1 VLVSMEQ
8 AKRWTLDYG
17 FGFDLQALS
26 NAQPQGQYQASP
38 RVSLGFTRINVGG
51 RDQTFSA
58 RGRYSDVEKGGSANY
73 SIPHVGGLQDYDLTF
88 TAAAG
93 QYRDVL
99 TFNSKREEVAATL
112 LKRFSAATTLQGQY
126 SFRNVEVSNLRI
138 NPLAV
143 PLFTQPVHVAAVGL
157 LYARDRRDNP
167 IDSTKGSFSS
177 ASGGVAWQGLG
188 SQTNFVRFGGQNSTY
203 YRLNPHVILARN
215 TRVGIETPFGPLLPT
230 TITGSKGEPTTIY
243 SREIPL
249 PELFFM
255 GGPESH
261 RGFSFNQAGPR
272 DLSTGYP
279 IGGEALFLNSVE
291 LRFPIRKNKYGLVL
305 FDDAG
310 NVFSTPGRMHLL
322 KFTQTSPVDFDYM
335 VNATGLGVRYNTPV
349 GPLRLDVAYTFN
361 PTNYTVCNLS
371 PVPTPCEV
379 RTLPRFVF
387 SLGIGQ
393 SF

>member
-1 VLVSMEQ
+1 
-8 AKRWTLDYG
+8 
-17 FGFDLQALS
+17 LQ
-26 NAQPQGQYQASP
+26 
-38 RVSLGFTRINVGG
+38 
-51 RDQTFSA
+51 
-58 RGRYSDVEKGGSANY
+58 
-73 SIPHVGGLQDYDLTF
+73 
-88 TAAAG
+88 
-93 QYRDVL
+93 
-99 TFNSKREEVAATL
+99 
-112 LKRFSAATTLQGQY
+112 
-126 SFRNVEVSNLRI
+126 I

-143 PLFTQPVHVAAVGL
+143 PLFTQPVHVASVGL

-230 TITGSKGEPTTIY
+230 TVNGSTIY
-243 SREIPL
+243 SRDIPL
-249 PELFFM
+249 AEHFFM

-261 RGFSFNQAGPR
+261 RGFSFDQAGPR
-272 DLSTGYP
+272 DLDTGYP
-279 IGGEALFLNSVE
+279 IGGGALFLNSVE
-291 LRFPIRKNKYGLVL
+291 LRFPLRRNKYGLVL

-310 NVFSTPGRMHLL
+310 NVFSTPGRINLL

-349 GPLRLDVAYTFN
+349 GPLRLDVAYTYN
-361 PTNYTVCNLS
+361 PTNYTVCNRS
-371 PVPTPCEV
+371 PLPAVCPASAVEV

-387 SLGIGQ
+387 SFGIGQ